1 MAGKQLQIDDGFCR
15 ERRRLAGAPGASIVN
30 CQEGG
35 AQGAKHLRLRRDQ
48 KIAFQHI
55 ADQLSKAP
63 VPCAAAGKY
72 DRGIRADPRQHCTGA
87 GGDGAMHREGNVL
100 KGQRIVY
107 GHSFSILGAKSF
119 RIATGKEL
127 VNSYSPASLPG
138 TKAVITP
145 KKRSSM

>member
-1 MAGKQLQIDDGFCR
+1 MESL
-15 ERRRLAGAPGASIVN
+15 S
-30 CQEGG
+30 
-35 AQGAKHLRLRRDQ
+35 LRGLETHDTSETR
-48 KIAFQHI
+48 
-55 ADQLSKAP
+55 S
-63 VPCAAAGKY
+63 
-72 DRGIRADPRQHCTGA
+72 
-87 GGDGAMHREGNVL
+87 L